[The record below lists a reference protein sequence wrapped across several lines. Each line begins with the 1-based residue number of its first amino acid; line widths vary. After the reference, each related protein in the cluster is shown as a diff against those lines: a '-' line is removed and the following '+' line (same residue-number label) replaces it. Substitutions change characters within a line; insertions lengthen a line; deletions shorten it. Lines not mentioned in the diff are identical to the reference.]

1 MRTDIKK
8 QIKRTVSILGAARSG
23 LAAASF
29 FSKMDIDTFISD
41 TCNEEKLEKILSENN
56 MEKVSYEAG
65 RHTEK
70 ILESDLIIISP
81 GIPSDLQIIKKARS
95 LGIPVWSEI
104 ELGYRF
110 SSAQFLAVTGST
122 GKSTTVSLLGEI
134 LKRSGKEYATAG
146 NIGIPVISKV
156 QSLSENGYVA
166 AEISSFQLE
175 NIDEFRPLGAAVLNF
190 MKNHLDRYGSE
201 EEYYNAKKEI
211 ARNFDKENYLIL
223 NALDLRLMDWAQT
236 MKKRT
241 SIILFGENIPGFDC
255 FWCKDNLIR
264 YRLGN
269 TERVII
275 DTDDMILRGEH
286 NYLNACAASA
296 LAKTAGIDDSCIRS
310 GLSSFTGLS
319 HRLELAGRYNGIR
332 FYNDSKSTT
341 AESVRV
347 AVSAFSNV
355 HLIAGGRDK
364 GCDFSVVN
372 DVIRKHVKSICLIG
386 EAAGRMH
393 KEWNGIA
400 PVYCESTLESAVAQ
414 VLSRSKSGDTIVFS
428 PGCSSFDMFKNY
440 EERGN
445 RFKEIVQDMTGGP
458 DNE

>member
-8 QIKRTVSILGAARSG
+8 KIKGTVSILGAARSG

-29 FSKMDIDTFISD
+29 FSKMNIDTLISD

-56 MEKVSYEAG
+56 LKKVTYEAG

-104 ELGYRF
+104 ELGYRV
-110 SSAQFLAVTGST
+110 SSAKFLAVTGST

-156 QSLSENGYVA
+156 PSMSENGYVA

-175 NIDEFRPLGAAVLNF
+175 NIDEFRPLGAAVLNL
-190 MKNHLDRYGSE
+190 MKNHLDRYDSE
-201 EEYYNAKKEI
+201 EEYYNAKKGI
-211 ARNFDKENYLIL
+211 ARNFDKENCLIL
-223 NALDLRLMDWAQT
+223 NALDNRLMDWAQA
-236 MKKRT
+236 MKGRT
-241 SIILFGENIPGFDC
+241 GIILFGKDLPGFDC
-255 FWCKDNLIR
+255 FWCEDNLIR

-269 TERVII
+269 TERTII
-275 DTDDMILRGEH
+275 DTDDMILKGEH
-286 NYLNACAASA
+286 NCLNACAASA
-296 LAKTAGIDDSCIRS
+296 LAKIAGIDDSCIRS

-319 HRLELAGRYNGIR
+319 HRLELAGRFNGIE

-341 AESVRV
+341 AESVCV
-347 AVSAFSNV
+347 AVSAFRNV

-372 DVIRKHVKSICLIG
+372 DAIRKHVKSICLIG
-386 EAAGRMH
+386 EAAGRMY
-393 KEWNGIA
+393 KVWNGIA
-400 PVYCESTLESAVAQ
+400 PVYCETTLESAVAQ
-414 VLSRSKSGDTIVFS
+414 ALSRSESGDTIVFS

-445 RFKEIVQDMTGGP
+445 RFKEIVNDMTGGP
-458 DNE
+458 ENE